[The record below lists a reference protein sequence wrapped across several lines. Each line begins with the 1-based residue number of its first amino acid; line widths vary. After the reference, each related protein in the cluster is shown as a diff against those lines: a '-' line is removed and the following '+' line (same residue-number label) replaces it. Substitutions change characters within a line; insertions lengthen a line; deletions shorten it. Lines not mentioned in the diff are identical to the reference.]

1 MARINAGYK
10 IIVAVPTDDRHEIV
24 IGHAINPQR
33 PAQFVCW
40 DCTNKDSYDNG
51 GYTMTYRQALAVLSE
66 RIEQRYEYLAVE
78 APARDP
84 DEERAELLV
93 PLFASQMSSTLDPTE
108 PEESVI
114 DAVQGVT
121 NDLYC
126 DMKFDHDMLVEWF
139 DNHGWTEDDRNYFGV
154 SQMYDETEEE

>member
-10 IIVAVPTDDRHEIV
+10 IITAVPTDDTHEIV

-66 RIEQRYEYLAVE
+66 RLTQRYEYLAVE
-78 APARDP
+78 APKHDP
-84 DEERAELLV
+84 EFNRVDIVATFVETFEDFLDDKGIDVPNPEKAEDEC
-93 PLFASQMSSTLDPTE
+93 ASTIYGTDYGILSDKIETILTD
-108 PEESVI
+108 I
-114 DAVQGVT
+114 GV
-121 NDLYC
+121 L
-126 DMKFDHDMLVEWF
+126 
-139 DNHGWTEDDRNYFGV
+139 
-154 SQMYDETEEE
+154 EEE